1 MVKSIIE
8 IYDDT
13 KESTVPLDLKISR
26 WIIHLII
33 AVCLVVVILGLF
45 NGDKL
50 FLTSTIV
57 GVSGYTMV
65 GFISYGLYFLMYRV
79 QRYPTIFTAFSF
91 FSLGLATYATG
102 FDKEMGLA
110 FLISAAGYIILYLAV
125 VKFFNIDDPDVGD

>member
-1 MVKSIIE
+1 MIK

-33 AVCLVVVILGLF
+33 AVCMVVVILGLF
-45 NGDKL
+45 NGDNL

-65 GFISYGLYFLMYRV
+65 GFISFGLYFLMYRV
-79 QRYPTIFTAFSF
+79 KRYPTIFTAFSF

-102 FDKEMGLA
+102 FDKEMGLT
-110 FLISAAGYIILYLAV
+110 FLISAAGYIILYLVV